1 MIYLFSKLDTLQ
13 GATWTQA
20 LSLLSDERREYVL
33 HFRQDEDQ
41 KRSAIGWL
49 LLAYGLKQEY
59 GIQMPP
65 AFCRTSNGKPYFPEK
80 NMPFFNLSHSG
91 NMVGCAIHPKEIGL
105 DIQKLVTPR
114 PSLIRRV
121 CTDEELALVEDSEA
135 PSMEFCRI
143 WSQKES
149 AVKLTGEGITGNF
162 RDVLTTHPDICT
174 RSFSLGDATVV
185 KCGEVE
191 FGVAQTFSNS
201 IIPAKVISATAAV
214 LSYSTYTSRTFPSTD
229 TLPILE
235 ISPTQLL

>member
-1 MIYLFSKLDTLQ
+1 MIYLFQKLDTLRD
-13 GATWTQA
+13 AAWTQA
-20 LSLLSDERREYVL
+20 LSLLPDERKEYVL
-33 HFRQDEDQ
+33 HFRKREDQ

-65 AFCRTSNGKPYFPEK
+65 ALCRTSNGKPYFPEK

-91 NMVGCAIHPKEIGL
+91 DLVGCAISEKEIGL

-114 PSLIRRV
+114 PSLVRRV
-121 CTDEELALVEDSEA
+121 CTEEELAFVENSED

-162 RDVLTTHPDICT
+162 RNILTIHPDIGT
-174 RSFSLGDATVV
+174 RSFFLMDKNAERENV
-185 KCGEVE
+185 
-191 FGVAQTFSNS
+191 
-201 IIPAKVISATAAV
+201 KVIPDAAAV
-214 LSYSTYTSRTFPSTD
+214 KVNAARDPTVARSR
-229 TLPILE
+229 
-235 ISPTQLL
+235 

>member
-13 GATWTQA
+13 GEKWTSA
-20 LSLLSDERREYVL
+20 LSQLLDERRKYVR
-33 HFRQDEDQ
+33 HFRQEEDQ
-41 KRSAIGWL
+41 KRSAVGWL

-91 NMVGCAIHPKEIGL
+91 NIVGCAIHPKEIGL

-121 CTDEELALVEDSEA
+121 CTDEELALVENSEA

-149 AVKLTGEGITGNF
+149 AVKLTGEGITSHF
-162 RDVLTTHPDICT
+162 RDVLTIHPDICA
-174 RSFSLGDATVV
+174 RSFSLGDATV
-185 KCGEVE
+185 EL
-191 FGVAQTFSNS
+191 FSGS
-201 IIPAKVISATAAV
+201 AIPAKVISATTAV
-214 LSYSTYTSRTFPSTD
+214 LSYSTYTSRTFPSPD
-229 TLPILE
+229 ALPIIEVSL
-235 ISPTQLL
+235 TQLL